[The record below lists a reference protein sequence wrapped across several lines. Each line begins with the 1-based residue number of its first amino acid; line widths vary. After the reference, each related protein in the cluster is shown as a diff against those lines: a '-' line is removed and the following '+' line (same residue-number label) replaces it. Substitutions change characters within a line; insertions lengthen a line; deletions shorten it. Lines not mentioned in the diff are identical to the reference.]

1 MPNANKKEERMRKRA
16 IVNVFLAMLFIA
28 AAGCSTMK
36 AAEHK
41 YIMKGQILDV
51 SDGQAYLCI
60 GSADGA
66 TAGQELPVYRYERL
80 PFAGPKQTTPSFKR
94 EEVGTVNIK
103 QVVDVH
109 YATATILKGDIKVND
124 VAELGR

>member
-1 MPNANKKEERMRKRA
+1 MTKGNEKMRMKA
-16 IVNVFLAMLFIA
+16 VANVFLAMMLFT
-28 AAGCSTMK
+28 AAGCASMK

-51 SDGQAYLCI
+51 TNGQAYLCI

-66 TAGQELPVYRYERL
+66 NAGQEFPVYRYEKL
-80 PFAGPKQTTPSFKR
+80 PYASPKQTTPSFKR
-94 EEVGTVNIK
+94 EKVGDVKIT

-109 YATATILKGDIKVND
+109 YATATIVGGDIKVND
-124 VAELGR
+124 IAELGR

>member
-1 MPNANKKEERMRKRA
+1 MRKTT
-16 IVNVFLAMLFIA
+16 IVNMFLAMLFIA
-28 AAGCSTMK
+28 VAGCATMK
-36 AAEHK
+36 AAEHQ

-66 TAGQELPVYRYERL
+66 KAGQEFPVYRYEML
-80 PFAGPKQTTPSFKR
+80 PGTGPKQTAPSFKR
-94 EEVGTVNIK
+94 EEVGQVKIT

-109 YATATILKGDIKVND
+109 YATATILSGNIKAND

>member
-1 MPNANKKEERMRKRA
+1 MKKRS
-16 IVNVFLAMLFIA
+16 IVNVLLAMLFIA
-28 AAGCSTMK
+28 AAGCATLES
-36 AAEHK
+36 AEHK
-41 YIMKGQILDV
+41 YIMKGQILEV

-66 TAGQELPVYRYERL
+66 KAGQQFPVYRYERL

-94 EEVGTVNIK
+94 ETVGEVKIT

-109 YATATILKGDIKVND
+109 FATATILNGDIKVND
-124 VAELGR
+124 VAEVGR

>member
-1 MPNANKKEERMRKRA
+1 MRKTS
-16 IVNVFLAMLFIA
+16 ILNLFLAMLFIA
-28 AAGCSTMK
+28 AAGCATMK
-36 AAEHK
+36 AAEHE
-41 YIMKGQILDV
+41 YVMKGQILDV

-66 TAGQELPVYRYERL
+66 KAGQEFPVYRYERV
-80 PFAGPKQTTPSFKR
+80 PYAGPKETAPSFKR
-94 EEVGTVNIK
+94 EQVGSVKIS

-109 YATATILKGDIKVND
+109 YATAAILSGDVKVHD

>member
-1 MPNANKKEERMRKRA
+1 MTKGDEKMRMKA
-16 IVNVFLAMLFIA
+16 VANVFLAMMLFT
-28 AAGCSTMK
+28 AAGCASMK

-41 YIMKGQILDV
+41 YIMKGQILEV

-66 TAGQELPVYRYERL
+66 KAGQQFPVYRYERL

-94 EEVGTVNIK
+94 ETVGEVKIT

-109 YATATILKGDIKVND
+109 FATATILNGDIKVND
-124 VAELGR
+124 VAEVGR

>member
-1 MPNANKKEERMRKRA
+1 MRKSVL
-16 IVNVFLAMLFIA
+16 VNVFLAIFLIT
-28 AAGCSTMK
+28 AAGCASMK
-36 AAEHK
+36 TAEHK

-51 SDGQAYLCI
+51 SGGEVYLCI

-66 TAGQELPVYRYERL
+66 TAGQELAVYRYVKL

-94 EEVGTVNIK
+94 EEVGTVKIK

-109 YATATILKGDIKVND
+109 YATATILQGNIKEND

>member
-1 MPNANKKEERMRKRA
+1 MRKTA
-16 IVNVFLAMLFIA
+16 VANMFIALLFIA
-28 AAGCSTMK
+28 VAGCATLK
-36 AAEHK
+36 TAEHQ

-66 TAGQELPVYRYERL
+66 TAGQEFPVFRYVRL

-94 EEVGTVNIK
+94 EEVGTVKIK

-109 YATATILKGDIKVND
+109 YATATILKGDIKAHD

>member
-1 MPNANKKEERMRKRA
+1 MRKTT

-28 AAGCSTMK
+28 AAGCAAMK
-36 AAEHK
+36 TAEHK
-41 YIMKGQILDV
+41 YVMKGEILDV

-66 TAGQELPVYRYERL
+66 QAGQEFPVYRYERI
-80 PFAGPKQTTPSFKR
+80 PYAGPKEITPSFKR
-94 EEVGTVNIK
+94 EEVGTVKIK

-109 YATATILKGDIKVND
+109 YATATILSGDIKVHD

>member
-1 MPNANKKEERMRKRA
+1 MRKTA

-28 AAGCSTMK
+28 AAGCATMK
-36 AAEHK
+36 AGEHK

-66 TAGQELPVYRYERL
+66 KAGQEFPVYRYERL
-80 PFAGPKQTTPSFKR
+80 PFAGTKQEYPSFKR
-94 EEVGTVNIK
+94 EMVGSVKIK

-109 YATATILKGDIKVND
+109 YATATILSGDVKVND

>member
-1 MPNANKKEERMRKRA
+1 MRKTA
-16 IVNVFLAMLFIA
+16 IVNIFLALLFIA
-28 AAGCSTMK
+28 AAGCATLQS
-36 AAEHK
+36 AEHK

-66 TAGQELPVYRYERL
+66 KAGQEFPVFRYVRL
-80 PFAGPKQTTPSFKR
+80 PSTGPKQAAPSFKR
-94 EEVGTVNIK
+94 EEVGSVKIS

-109 YATATILKGDIKVND
+109 YATAAILSGDVKVND

>member
-1 MPNANKKEERMRKRA
+1 MRKTT
-16 IVNVFLAMLFIA
+16 IVNMFLAMLFIA
-28 AAGCSTMK
+28 VAGCATMK
-36 AAEHK
+36 AAEHQ

-66 TAGQELPVYRYERL
+66 KAGQEFPVYRYERVSYR
-80 PFAGPKQTTPSFKR
+80 GPKQEQATPSFKR
-94 EEVGTVNIK
+94 EAVGQVKIT

-109 YATATILKGDIKVND
+109 YATATILSGDIKVHD

>member
-1 MPNANKKEERMRKRA
+1 MHKEEESMRKTA
-16 IVNVFLAMLFIA
+16 IVNMFFAMLFIA
-28 AAGCSTMK
+28 VAGCATMK

-41 YIMKGQILDV
+41 YVMKGQILDV

-66 TAGQELPVYRYERL
+66 KSGQEFTVYRYIML
-80 PFAGPKQTTPSFKR
+80 PGAGPKQTTPSFKR
-94 EEVGTVNIK
+94 ETVGSVKIK

-109 YATATILKGDIKVND
+109 YATA
-124 VAELGR
+124 

>member
-1 MPNANKKEERMRKRA
+1 MRKKA
-16 IVNVFLAMLFIA
+16 LVVNVLAAIMFLV
-28 AAGCSTMK
+28 AAGCATMK
-36 AAEHK
+36 AAEHE

-66 TAGQELPVYRYERL
+66 KAGQEFPVYRYEKI
-80 PFAGPKQTTPSFKR
+80 PYTGGKGGAPSFKR
-94 EEVGTVNIK
+94 EEVGKLKIT

-109 YATATILKGDIKVND
+109 YASASILSGDVKVHD
-124 VAELGR
+124 IAELSP

>member
-1 MPNANKKEERMRKRA
+1 MRKRA
-16 IVNVFLAMLFIA
+16 IVNVFLAMLFTA
-28 AAGCSTMK
+28 VAGCATMK
-36 AAEHK
+36 AAEHE
-41 YIMKGQILDV
+41 YVMKGQILDV

-66 TAGQELPVYRYERL
+66 KAGREFPVYRYERL
-80 PFAGPKQTTPSFKR
+80 PYGGSKGQYPSFKR
-94 EEVGTVNIK
+94 EEVGKVKIN

-109 YATATILKGDIKVND
+109 YANASILSGDIKVHD

>member
-1 MPNANKKEERMRKRA
+1 MRKSV
-16 IVNVFLAMLFIA
+16 IVNVFLAILFIA
-28 AAGCSTMK
+28 VAGCATMK
-36 AAEHK
+36 TAGHK
-41 YIMKGQILDV
+41 YVMKGQILDV
-51 SDGQAYLCI
+51 SGGEAYLCI

-66 TAGQELPVYRYERL
+66 TAGQEIPVYRYVKL

-94 EEVGTVNIK
+94 EEVGTVKIK

-109 YATATILKGDIKVND
+109 YATATILQGNIKEND